1 MPNRLNIKKL
11 KLRNYRCF
19 SEIAIEFHYQLTVLV
34 APNGKGKTAI
44 LDAIAVAFGP
54 YIGAFDEATGKHFE
68 PDDIRLIRARDTA
81 SNEMEYAAGGV
92 SLEAEGMIPDKGMSS
107 IAALDE
113 SWANKPWKRSLDEP
127 KNKPWKRSLAG
138 AKKKTTIKDAG
149 DLIAY
154 GRELQKQVGTP
165 GSNVILP
172 ILGYYG
178 TGRLWQQKKLTQGT
192 LPRVSRTIGYRDCLD
207 PASSYKSFA
216 EWFRYWSTNA
226 LKGRIDAAQS
236 GRDYAPTEFDAYIQS
251 VADAVNTCLS
261 PAGWKNIS
269 YSFARED
276 LVAHH
281 DGLGELPVA
290 LLSDGIRNMIGM
302 VADIAFR
309 ATKLNPQLG
318 SSAARETPGIV
329 WIDEIDMHLHPAW
342 QQVVLDGLTKAFPS
356 IQFIVTTH
364 SPQVLTTVR
373 KECIRVIEWEGDMAF
388 ARTPAHETYAQES
401 RTTLEDVL
409 GVSSR
414 PPLDITN
421 KLQDYLRRI
430 EDGKDATPGII
441 QLRAELEKALGAGDE
456 QLQLADMLIAR
467 NQAICQKGRA

>member
-1 MPNRLNIKKL
+1 MQNSLNIRRL

-19 SEIAIEFHYQLTVLV
+19 SEIEIEFHEQLTVLV
-34 APNGKGKTAI
+34 APNGAGKTAI

-54 YIGAFDEATGKHFE
+54 YIGTFDEATGKHFE

-92 SLEAEGMIPDKGMSS
+92 SLEAEGTVPDKGLLS
-107 IAALDE
+107 ICELSE
-113 SWANKPWKRSLDEP
+113 SWSRKL
-127 KNKPWKRSLAG
+127 WKRSLAG
-138 AKKKTTIKDAG
+138 PKKKTTIKDAG

-154 GRELQKQVGTP
+154 GREMQIQVGTS
-165 GSNVILP
+165 GNTARLP

-207 PASSYKSFA
+207 PASSYKSFT

-226 LKGRIDAAQS
+226 LKGRIDAAQN
-236 GRDYAPTEFDAYIQS
+236 GRNYAPTEFDAYIQS

-269 YSFARED
+269 YSFAREA

-281 DGLGELPVA
+281 DELGDLPVA

-318 SSAARETPGIV
+318 SSAAKDAAGIV

-342 QQVVLDGLTKAFPS
+342 QQVVLDGLTKAFPG

-373 KECIRVIEWEGDMAF
+373 KECIRAIEWEGDKAF
-388 ARTPAHETYAQES
+388 ARIPVHETYAQES
-401 RTTLEDVL
+401 RAALEDVL

-414 PPLDITN
+414 PPLGMTYKIF
-421 KLQDYLRRI
+421 DYLRRI
-430 EDGKDATPGII
+430 EEGDDAAPEVI
-441 QLRAELEKALGAGDE
+441 QLRIELETALGTGDG

-467 NQAICQKGRA
+467 NQAKRIKGVA

>member
-19 SEIAIEFHYQLTVLV
+19 SEISIEFHDQLTVLV

-54 YIGAFDEATGKHFE
+54 YVGAFDEAVGKHFE

-81 SNEMEYAAGGV
+81 SNEMEHAAGGV
-92 SLEAEGMIPDKGMSS
+92 SLEAEGMIPDKEMSS
-107 IAALDE
+107 IAVLDE
-113 SWANKPWKRSLDEP
+113 IWTKKQ
-127 KNKPWKRSLAG
+127 WKRSLAG

-216 EWFRYWSTNA
+216 EWFRYWSRNEFD
-226 LKGRIDAAQS
+226 GRWAAAQS
-236 GRDYAPTEFDAYIQS
+236 GRNYVPTEFDAYIQS

-318 SSAARETPGIV
+318 PSAARETPGIV
-329 WIDEIDMHLHPAW
+329 WIDEIDMHLHPEW
-342 QQVVLDGLTKAFPS
+342 QQVVLKGLTGAFPE

-364 SPQVLTTVR
+364 SPQVLTTVH
-373 KECIRVIEWEGDMAF
+373 KECIRVIEWEGGEACV
-388 ARTPAHETYAQES
+388 RIPAHETYAQES

-414 PPLDITN
+414 PPLDITY
-421 KLQDYLRRI
+421 KLRNYLERV
-430 EDGKDATPGII
+430 EEGKDTAPEVI
-441 QLRAELEKALGAGDE
+441 QLRIELENALGTGDG

-467 NQAICQKGRA
+467 NQAKRIKGVA

>member
-19 SEIAIEFHYQLTVLV
+19 SEIAIEFHDQLTVLV

-81 SNEMEYAAGGV
+81 SNEMEPAAGGV
-92 SLEAEGMIPDKGMSS
+92 SLEAEGTIPDKEMSS
-107 IAALDE
+107 IAVLDE
-113 SWANKPWKRSLDEP
+113 SWA
-127 KNKPWKRSLAG
+127 NKPWKRSLAG

-178 TGRLWQQKKLTQGT
+178 TGRLWQQKKLTQDK
-192 LPRVSRTIGYRDCLD
+192 LPRTSRTIGYRDCLD
-207 PASSYKSFA
+207 PASSYKSFT

-236 GRDYAPTEFDAYIQS
+236 GRDYAPTEFDAYIRS
-251 VADAVNTCLS
+251 VADAVNACLS

-329 WIDEIDMHLHPAW
+329 WIDEIDMHLHPEW
-342 QQVVLDGLTKAFPS
+342 QQEVLGGLTKAFPNV
-356 IQFIVTTH
+356 QFIVTTH
-364 SPQVLTTVR
+364 SPQVLTTVH
-373 KECIRVIEWEGDMAF
+373 KECIRVIEWEGGEAF
-388 ARTPAHETYAQES
+388 ARIPSHETYAQES

-421 KLQDYLRRI
+421 KLRNYLERV
-430 EDGKDATPGII
+430 EEGKDAAPEVI
-441 QLRAELEKALGAGDE
+441 QLRIELENALGTGDG

-467 NQAICQKGRA
+467 NQAKRIKGMA